1 MQLAHTLA
9 RGATAPIRLG
19 LSAGGLGLSVART
32 VVEEARRA
40 LGHDPPRANGWSVPR
55 PAPVRSPAPDVRAQ
69 GDALESVVDVV
80 APTPAAPA
88 PPPAQGPAVPAVAP
102 TPGAKQVD
110 DDPVPVAEFAEAG
123 AEDGAGAQVHVDP
136 PWDGY
141 DAMTAAQIRQRL
153 ATANGGLAAAVSLY
167 EGAGRGRV
175 SVVDAADRRLRALD
189 S

>member
-19 LSAGGLGLSVART
+19 LSAGGLGLSVARM

-40 LGHDPPRANGWSVPR
+40 LGHDGSSSNGWSGPSS
-55 PAPVRSPAPDVRAQ
+55 APVRSPAPDTRAH
-69 GDALESVVDVV
+69 GDALEAVVDVV
-80 APTPAAPA
+80 APS
-88 PPPAQGPAVPAVAP
+88 PPPVRADGV
-102 TPGAKQVD
+102 
-110 DDPVPVAEFAEAG
+110 G
-123 AEDGAGAQVHVDP
+123 AEIHVDP

-141 DAMTAAQIRQRL
+141 DGMTAARIRERL
-153 ATANGGLAAAVSLY
+153 ASADSGVAAAVALY

-175 SVVDAADRRLRALD
+175 SVVRAADRRLRSLA

>member
-1 MQLAHTLA
+1 MQLAHALA

-40 LGHDPPRANGWSVPR
+40 LGHDRDRPRANAWSGAR
-55 PAPVRSPAPDVRAQ
+55 PAPVRSPASQ
-69 GDALESVVDVV
+69 
-80 APTPAAPA
+80 APTD
-88 PPPAQGPAVPAVAP
+88 GV
-102 TPGAKQVD
+102 
-110 DDPVPVAEFAEAG
+110 G
-123 AEDGAGAQVHVDP
+123 AEIHVDP
-136 PWDGY
+136 PWAGY

-153 ATANGGLAAAVSLY
+153 ASADSGLAAAVSLY

-175 SVVDAADRRLRALD
+175 SVVGAADRRLRSLD